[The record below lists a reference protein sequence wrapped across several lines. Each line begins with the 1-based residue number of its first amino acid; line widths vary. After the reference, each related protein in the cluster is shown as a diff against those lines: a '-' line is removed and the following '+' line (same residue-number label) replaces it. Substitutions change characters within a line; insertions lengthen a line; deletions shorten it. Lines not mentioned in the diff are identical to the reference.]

1 MREVVLRARVA
12 RATKGS
18 EVLLR
23 GWRGR
28 RQQRKGGGWV
38 GGVGEQWPAVRCAKA
53 WRGLGTG
60 WTWAHF
66 EGCLLSR

>member
-1 MREVVLRARVA
+1 MAVREVVLRARVA

-28 RQQRKGGGWV
+28 RQQRKGGWV
-38 GGVGEQWPAVRCAKA
+38 GGVGVRAVASSECAKA
-53 WRGLGTG
+53 WRGLEPRDRRARDMGS
-60 WTWAHF
+60 
-66 EGCLLSR
+66 L